1 MAPSPSRKC
10 VRLLSLLEL
19 CEGDMVEVALRD
31 GTRFYGKVVDVKE
44 DAFVVQGYS
53 VGSSYGT
60 QGGRYLVI
68 PSNVAYVRRIS
79 EE

>member
-10 VRLLSLLEL
+10 SKLLSLLEL

-31 GTRFYGKVVDVKE
+31 GTRFYGKVVDVKG
-44 DAFVVQGYS
+44 DAFVLQGYS

-60 QGGRYLVI
+60 QGGKYLVI
-68 PSNVAYVRRIS
+68 ASNVAYVRRIS
-79 EE
+79 QE